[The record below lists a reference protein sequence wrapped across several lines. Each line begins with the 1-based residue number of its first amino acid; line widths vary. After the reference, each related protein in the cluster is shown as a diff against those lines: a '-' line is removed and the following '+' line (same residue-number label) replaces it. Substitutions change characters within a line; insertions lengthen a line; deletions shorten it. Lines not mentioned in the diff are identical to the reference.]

1 MSLRDA
7 AEEYL
12 TRGWMPIAL
21 GLDPAGKPKRPLQ
34 NDWPNTTP
42 ENALLQPWGQAKGI
56 GIALGPRSGNLAVI
70 DMDNQAFAAAVLA
83 EFEKAQRP
91 VYWVTTGR
99 NNGHLYLIEE
109 RPSDPKTMRIEW
121 GGETFSLELKARGQ
135 QVAAPPTVGYG
146 HSGLD
151 LPTTVPS
158 IGEAWNSIALRMG
171 IAIPDRIGSRSGSA
185 GYPRAW
191 QSHVSKGERNNAL
204 YVEACRL
211 RDARMPLSEALSL
224 MRARFDLAY
233 DGGDAD
239 DRELVRTVQSAYR
252 KPTRRQG
259 YAV

>member
-7 AEEYL
+7 AEGYL
-12 TRGWMPIAL
+12 ARGWMPIAL
-21 GLDPAGKPKRPLQ
+21 GLDPLGKPKRPLLA
-34 NDWPNTTP
+34 DWPNTAP
-42 ENALLQPWGQAKGI
+42 ETAMEQPWERAKGI
-56 GIALGPRSGNLAVI
+56 GVLLGPRSGNLAVI
-70 DMDNQAFAAAVLA
+70 DMDNQAFAAAVYD
-83 EFEKAQRP
+83 EFKAAQRD

-109 RPSDPKTMRIEW
+109 RPSDPRTMRVEW

-135 QVAAPPTVGYG
+135 QVAAPPTTGYG
-146 HSGLD
+146 HRGAD
-151 LPTTVPS
+151 LPTAVPS
-158 IGEAWNSIALRMG
+158 VGEAWNSIALRMG
-171 IAIPDRIGSRSGSA
+171 IAIPDRRGSRSGSA

-191 QSHVSKGERNNAL
+191 QSHVTKGERNNAL

-211 RDARMPLSEALSL
+211 REARAPLSEALSL